1 MSRAFVATTES
12 PWALGAR
19 FVKEVLRE
27 GTYQH
32 PIKPWAQ
39 PLRATKDFLEAL
51 AARSNDAL
59 AHNIDVPIP
68 DGHDDR
74 AVDNAGWAKRFYVD
88 RNTDGT
94 FGLFIEADI
103 TDPAYAEKIK
113 NGSINKV
120 SVYIDAFG
128 DGQYDPKGDRV
139 IHVALTGYP
148 VAAKQGGFIA
158 LSANSNKTVPV
169 LTRLAASESPMLT
182 LSLDRAKALGLTV
195 PADAKDSIEVNEAAL
210 SSLLGHIDG
219 EKARTDEAVKAALA
233 AQKPAEF
240 DPTPENVAKALTV
253 DVSKDRRF
261 ARAQTALANAVDAEV
276 KLALVSGRITV
287 PMGEQI
293 KALLS
298 AECAFAL
305 GVDGKA
311 SVLDVPAAVR
321 ALLALIPEK
330 AMVPVVDRGGLT
342 TEPPK
347 VETDTAL
354 AAKAAAEAGERMA
367 AFANGGIPTK

>member
-1 MSRAFVATTES
+1 MTPSFIATTDS
-12 PWALGAR
+12 PWALGTR

-51 AARSNDAL
+51 AARSNAAL
-59 AHNIDVPIP
+59 AHKIDVPIP

-74 AVDNAGWAKRFYVD
+74 AADNAGWAKRFYVD
-88 RNTDGT
+88 RNDDGT

-120 SVYIDAFG
+120 SVYIDTFG
-128 DGQYDPKGDRV
+128 DGQYDPKGERV

-158 LSANSNKTVPV
+158 LSANSNKSVPV
-169 LTRLAASESPMLT
+169 LTRLATESPMP
-182 LSLDRAKALGLTV
+182 LSLPLDRAKALGIKV
-195 PADAKDSIEVNEAAL
+195 PEDAKDAVEVNDVAL
-210 SSLLGHIDG
+210 STLLGHIDG
-219 EKARTDEAVKAALA
+219 EKARTEEAVKAALA

-240 DPTPENVAKALTV
+240 DPTPENLAKALSV
-253 DVSKDRRF
+253 DASKDRRF
-261 ARAQTALANAVDAEV
+261 VKAQTALASAVDAEV
-276 KLALVSGRITV
+276 KLALAAGRITV

-305 GVDGKA
+305 GLDGKA

-330 AMVPVVDRGGLT
+330 AMVPVESRGGLSA
-342 TEPPK
+342 EQPK
-347 VETDTAL
+347 NETDMTL
-354 AAKAAAEAGERMA
+354 AAKAAAEAGERLA
-367 AFANGGIPTK
+367 SFANAGISTK